1 MVIFQANILVI
12 GPRGKSI
19 LHILLDQN
27 CHLKKE
33 EEKFKKCVD
42 YIFDLAKMGE
52 VDLTKIANH
61 QCLSKHVPL
70 HHAANYW
77 DPGIIGKLFDYGAL
91 SSIGMLNNLE
101 EQPISKINPDVSE
114 VILTFAI
121 QFYHLS

>member
-1 MVIFQANILVI
+1 M
-12 GPRGKSI
+12 
-19 LHILLDQN
+19 
-27 CHLKKE
+27 E
-33 EEKFKKCVD
+33 
-42 YIFDLAKMGE
+42 E

-101 EQPISKINPDVSE
+101 EQPISKINPDVSKVTRSF
-114 VILTFAI
+114 VIQLYPFSSI
-121 QFYHLS
+121 KVSFFYNGLLIDQT